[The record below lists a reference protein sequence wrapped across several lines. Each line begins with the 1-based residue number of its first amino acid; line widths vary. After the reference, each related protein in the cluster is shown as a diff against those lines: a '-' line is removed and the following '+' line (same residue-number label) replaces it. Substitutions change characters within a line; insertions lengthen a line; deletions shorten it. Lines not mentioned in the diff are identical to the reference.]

1 MESLEISAKT
11 VEEAIQLALEQLGV
25 SREEV
30 KITVVREGR
39 SGIMGLGAE
48 EALVRVEPLVS
59 VPEEENDI
67 AEVVNGVLERLL
79 TMMGVTGSIEPQT
92 HSLVEGVQEADASV
106 AFDIKSDDSGILIG
120 RRGHTL
126 SCLQYVVRLI
136 VSQQMKTMVPIVID
150 VEGYKKR
157 RYQGLQVLARQ
168 IAEQVK
174 AKEVPFP
181 LEPMPADERRIVHIT
196 LADHPDVTTQS
207 IGQGDFRKVVI
218 VPKEE

>member
-1 MESLEISAKT
+1 M
-11 VEEAIQLALEQLGV
+11 EEAIQLALEQLGV

-30 KITVVREGR
+30 KVTVVREGR

-48 EALVRVEPLVS
+48 EALVRVEPLMS
-59 VPEEENDI
+59 APKKENNDI
-67 AEVVNGVLERLL
+67 AEIVNGVLEKLL
-79 TMMGVTGSIEPQT
+79 TLMGVAGSIELQT
-92 HSLVEGVQEADASV
+92 QPLVEGLQGAGESV
-106 AFDIKSDDSGILIG
+106 AFDIKSDDSGVLIG

-126 SCLQYVVRLI
+126 YCLQYIVRLI
-136 VSQQMKTMVPIVID
+136 VSRQMKTLVLIVID
-150 VEGYKKR
+150 VEGYKRR

-168 IAEQVK
+168 MVEQVK
-174 AKEVPFP
+174 AKGVPFP
-181 LEPMPADERRIVHIT
+181 LEPMPADERRIVHLT